1 MKATIKDHA
10 FACKTMLARLKTF
23 QSFHPFNLVILYLG
37 GGISC
42 FFLEGCLAIPFEK
55 PFVCKCLLPYFHS
68 WDSIFRE
75 EGCVQRFIYKIGHGW
90 AGLSIEKLETTGFPD
105 NWFSSIHSVVSNSF
119 WPPGL
124 QHAKPPCPSP
134 APWACSN
141 SCPSSQ
147 WCHPTISSS
156 VVLFFSCLQPFPAT
170 GSFLRSQ
177 FFTSGAKILELQLQ
191 HQSFQWIF
199 RVDFL

>member
-42 FFLEGCLAIPFEK
+42 FFWKAGWQF
-55 PFVCKCLLPYFHS
+55 LLKSLLYASACSHI
-68 WDSIFRE
+68 SISGTRSLGKKDVFKDLST
-75 EGCVQRFIYKIGHGW
+75 IYKIGHGW

-105 NWFSSIHSVVSNSF
+105 NRFSSIHSVVSNSF

-134 APWACSN
+134 TPWACSN
-141 SCPSSQ
+141 SCLSSQ

-177 FFTSGAKILELQLQ
+177 FFTSGAKILELQ

-199 RVDFL
+199 RTDFP